1 MRLKLV
7 VKGLK
12 ECDLRFIV
20 GPKRNRYSEI
30 ELDEAV
36 LTVGFAFGEDVWL

>member
-1 MRLKLV
+1 MKV
-7 VKGLK
+7 VGKGLK
-12 ECDLRFIV
+12 ECHLQFMV
-20 GPKRNRYSEI
+20 GPKRNRYGEI